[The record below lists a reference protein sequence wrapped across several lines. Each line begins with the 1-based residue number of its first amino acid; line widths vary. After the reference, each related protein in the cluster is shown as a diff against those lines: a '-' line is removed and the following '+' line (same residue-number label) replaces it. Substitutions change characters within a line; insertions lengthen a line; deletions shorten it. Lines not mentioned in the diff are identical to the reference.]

1 MIAGLND
8 WKVEAQNWVSR
19 MDLVET
25 AKHTGIGTET
35 KRKRPI

>member
-25 AKHTGIGTET
+25 AKQRLRGHELG
-35 KRKRPI
+35 